1 MCAKIKHAL
10 RVNAEARQ
18 SVNEVVEQRLLEEGM
33 MRKAWGSAVAGAAS
47 CLAVEKVG
55 RVRHSNRACR
65 QSG

>member
-1 MCAKIKHAL
+1 
-10 RVNAEARQ
+10 
-18 SVNEVVEQRLLEEGM
+18 M
-33 MRKAWGSAVAGAAS
+33 MRKARGSAVAGAAS